1 MGFDVSI
8 AGAGPVGSVLAI
20 ALAQQGKN
28 VLVVDSRDPR
38 KFVSFQGRKLALSF
52 GTKVIL
58 ETIGI
63 WADLPKMTPIKT
75 VHVSIKGKLGKTLLQ
90 NRDLDLPELGY
101 VINYGDFQARLHE
114 LLIEKSVQFR
124 ENTSVEKFNLK
135 GNKVEIALNEND
147 RHYSVES
154 RLAVVASGNTRLFEN
169 MNVSYRKK
177 NYNQTAFLA
186 VVESDQNHNYSA
198 FERFTKWGAIA
209 LLPYGK
215 AFALVW
221 IGEPEQTTRR
231 LQAKDD
237 ELLRVLQ
244 DCFGFKAGNFT
255 SIKKINS
262 IELSL
267 IYASQVAKSRTIVVG
282 NSAQTLHPIAAQGLN
297 LGLRDVLAL
306 VELSKVTQNG
316 RLGND
321 AFLQQYKKARSKDRL
336 FGISFTNALSLF
348 FSRNL
353 EPLAAKGGLGLLAL
367 DMFPSARKLLMRK
380 MIFG

>member
-135 GNKVEIALNEND
+135 GNKVEIALNENN

-177 NYNQTAFLA
+177 NYNQTQL
-186 VVESDQNHNYSA
+186 V
-198 FERFTKWGAIA
+198 GAM
-209 LLPYGK
+209 K
-215 AFALVW
+215 
-221 IGEPEQTTRR
+221 EQ
-231 LQAKDD
+231 
-237 ELLRVLQ
+237 
-244 DCFGFKAGNFT
+244 
-255 SIKKINS
+255 
-262 IELSL
+262 
-267 IYASQVAKSRTIVVG
+267 
-282 NSAQTLHPIAAQGLN
+282 
-297 LGLRDVLAL
+297 
-306 VELSKVTQNG
+306 
-316 RLGND
+316 
-321 AFLQQYKKARSKDRL
+321 
-336 FGISFTNALSLF
+336 
-348 FSRNL
+348 
-353 EPLAAKGGLGLLAL
+353 
-367 DMFPSARKLLMRK
+367 
-380 MIFG
+380 